1 MIIITWVIT
10 SRERFNDRNLTL
22 YVITNETK
30 KYLAL
35 WMSDIVIHNT
45 SWNRWYNSFNLLRVV
60 WHDDFL
66 STKMALMKKR
76 AWGPL
81 AALTNPTIATI
92 SHDSTRKE
100 RRSSRSYAHELP
112 PEASLSDTRTQCN
125 TIATL
130 HR

>member
-1 MIIITWVIT
+1 ML
-10 SRERFNDRNLTL
+10 RERFDDRNLTT

-30 KYLAL
+30 KYLIL
-35 WMSDIVIHNT
+35 WISHPSPDIVIHNM
-45 SWNRWYNSFNLLRVV
+45 SWNRRYSFFYLLRVA
-60 WHDDFL
+60 WLDDFL
-66 STKMALMKKR
+66 STMALMKKR

-100 RRSSRSYAHELP
+100 KRSSRSYAYELP